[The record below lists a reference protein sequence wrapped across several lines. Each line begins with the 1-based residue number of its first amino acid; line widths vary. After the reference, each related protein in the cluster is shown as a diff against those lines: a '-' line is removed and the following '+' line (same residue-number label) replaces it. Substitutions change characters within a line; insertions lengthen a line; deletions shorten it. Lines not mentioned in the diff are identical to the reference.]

1 LRVAYKELK
10 YHDYNGVKDSNNALF
25 SHLRIAKSPAYR
37 ILGSELANPSDR
49 THPNQPGITEKRGR
63 REAIT
68 LDDDQRQMETIL
80 HNSDVQT
87 RSTTWEPLYYQV
99 GLDVSGV

>member
-1 LRVAYKELK
+1 M
-10 YHDYNGVKDSNNALF
+10 
-25 SHLRIAKSPAYR
+25 
-37 ILGSELANPSDR
+37 ANPSDR
-49 THPNQPGITEKRGR
+49 TNPNQPGITEKRGR

-87 RSTTWEPLYYQV
+87 RSTTWEPLHYQV
-99 GLDVSGV
+99 GLDVSWSMIEPAHGPAGLSQVYYLLQGLSGILQI